1 MLGGAPMQMF
11 GKKLSMGC
19 QFCETCMENMEEK
32 FKNMNTTEIEEAIPI
47 IKSSFGIMC
56 KSVSE
61 NDEMKTVVS
70 FLVWMFNL

>member
-1 MLGGAPMQMF
+1 M
-11 GKKLSMGC
+11 K
-19 QFCETCMENMEEK
+19 NMEEK
-32 FKNMNTTEIEEAIPI
+32 FKNMNTTEIEEAIPV

-70 FLVWMFNL
+70 FLLF

>member
-1 MLGGAPMQMF
+1 
-11 GKKLSMGC
+11 
-19 QFCETCMENMEEK
+19 MENMEEK
-32 FKNMNTTEIEEAIPI
+32 FKNMNTAEIEEAIPI

-70 FLVWMFNL
+70 FLV

>member
-1 MLGGAPMQMF
+1 MQMF
-11 GKKLSMGC
+11 GKKMSVGC
-19 QFCETCMENMEEK
+19 QFCETSMKNMEEK
-32 FKNMNTTEIEEAIPI
+32 FKNMNTTEIEEAIPV

-70 FLVWMFNL
+70 FLLF